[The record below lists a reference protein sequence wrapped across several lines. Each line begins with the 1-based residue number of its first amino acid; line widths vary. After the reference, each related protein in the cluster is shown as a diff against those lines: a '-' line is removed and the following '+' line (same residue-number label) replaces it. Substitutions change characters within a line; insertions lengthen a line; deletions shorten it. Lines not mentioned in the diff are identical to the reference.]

1 MPEKILIVEDE
12 VLVAKDLR
20 MMLEEARYHV
30 CGIARSVAQATELL
44 EKEKPDIVLLDIFLK
59 GAATGIDLAVTLNEK
74 NIPFI
79 YLSANSDRGTIEAAK
94 RTKPYGFMV
103 KPFREDEVL
112 IALEIARY
120 RHQNSIEAEIQK
132 EQMLR
137 DRLKIIQSGQTTAAE
152 RLLALTEALQPFI
165 SFDLIE
171 FNLLH
176 DGKHTASWMS
186 FLRITYN
193 EYQQISRKEL
203 LTISAIKETDLH
215 VIEQE
220 LVGEGNI
227 VYYNGVDLGLHL
239 TVHPRKKLFAGTFG
253 FHSHALL
260 PLDTAGATCLISFYS
275 KSSEG
280 YDNKTV
286 LFLSRIQQLLKPLV
300 TVALLSMYAE
310 THPSATRAASRG
322 LQQPEPRDIFR
333 DIIGRSQ
340 PILAVMDFV
349 KQVSAVDTTV
359 LILGETGTGKE
370 KIAEHIHR
378 LSPRK
383 DKPLIRINCAAIP
396 EGLIESELF
405 GHEKGA
411 FTGAT
416 SRRTGKFE
424 QADGGTIF
432 LDEIGDVPPDL
443 QVKLLRVLQQR
454 EIERIGSSETI
465 KVDVRV
471 ITATNKI
478 LENEVAEGRFRMDL
492 YYRLNVFPILVPP
505 LRKRKEDIPLLTDY
519 FLKMYSERH
528 NIATC
533 GITQDAMEALM
544 RYDWPGNIRE
554 LENTIERSLVLN
566 DGEVVKNVFL
576 QPGFMTAE
584 TPHQQHGVKTIDEV
598 EKEHIQIVLTRCK
611 NKVYGPGGAA
621 EMLNIPPT
629 TLMSKMKKLG
639 ISKKT

>member
-12 VLVAKDLR
+12 LLVAKDLR
-20 MMLEEARYHV
+20 MMLEEAHYHV

-44 EKEKPDIVLLDIFLK
+44 ERETPDIVLLDIFLK

-79 YLSANSDRGTIEAAK
+79 YLSANSNRGTIEAVK

-103 KPFREDEVL
+103 KPFREKEVL

-120 RHQNSIEAEIQK
+120 RHQNSIEADLQK
-132 EQMLR
+132 ELLLR
-137 DRLKIIQSGQTTAAE
+137 DRLKKIQSGQAAAAE
-152 RLLALTEALQPFI
+152 RLLALTEAIQPFI

-171 FNLLH
+171 FILLQ
-176 DGKHTASWMS
+176 DGKHAASWTS

-193 EYQQISRKEL
+193 EYQQIGRKEL
-203 LTISAIKETDLH
+203 LTISAVKEADLH
-215 VIEQE
+215 VMEQE
-220 LVGEGNI
+220 SASESAI
-227 VYYNGVDLGLHL
+227 VYYNGMDFGMHM

-253 FHSHALL
+253 FHSHAML
-260 PLDTAGATCLISFYS
+260 PLNTEDATCLIYFYS
-275 KSSEG
+275 KSPEG
-280 YDNKTV
+280 YDNKTMH
-286 LFLSRIQQLLKPLV
+286 FLSRMQQLLAPLA
-300 TVALLSMYAE
+300 TVALLSMFSK
-310 THPSATRAASRG
+310 THVSAP
-322 LQQPEPRDIFR
+322 QPAPDRPRQTELRDIFR
-333 DIIGRSQ
+333 DIIGRSK

-378 LSPRK
+378 LSPRRE
-383 DKPLIRINCAAIP
+383 KPLISINCAAIP

-411 FTGAT
+411 FTSAT
-416 SRRTGKFE
+416 DKRTGKFE

-432 LDEIGDVPPDL
+432 LDEIGDVPHDV

-454 EIERIGSSETI
+454 EIERIGGRETI

-519 FLKMYSERH
+519 FLKIYSERH
-528 NIATC
+528 NISAC

-566 DGEVVKNVFL
+566 DGEIIKNVFL
-576 QPGFMTAE
+576 QPGFMTDK
-584 TPHQQHGVKTIDEV
+584 PLRKQHDVKTIDEV

-639 ISKKT
+639 ISKKL